1 MAHKS
6 QVFAAFMA
14 AFLFLFAPTANS
26 AEAGKVCRSVSEV
39 VDILQGKYHGIV
51 ILHQDPNEYVSALKE
66 VTGGDVNVP
75 DRLMVIYMN
84 GEKSVIL
91 IGFMKGCA
99 AGAIPIP
106 RSVHD
111 DVLKK
116 IERSKV

>member
-6 QVFAAFMA
+6 SVFAAFMA
-14 AFLFLFAPTANS
+14 VFLFLSAPTTNA
-26 AEAGKVCRSVSEV
+26 AEAVKVCRSAQEV
-39 VDILQGKYHGIV
+39 VTILANKYPGIV

>member
-6 QVFAAFMA
+6 PVFAAYMA
-14 AFLFLFAPTANS
+14 AFLFLFAPSANS
-26 AEAGKVCRSVSEV
+26 AEAVKVCRSVHDV
-39 VDILQGKYHGIV
+39 VTILHGKYPGIV

-66 VTGGDVNVP
+66 VTGGYVNVP
-75 DRLMVIYMN
+75 DALMVIYMS

-91 IGFMKGCA
+91 LGFMNGCA

-111 DVLKK
+111 DVVKK